1 MNAAAAGV
9 SEIDPGEA
17 LVLLSRGAM
26 LLDLRDAAELLAGT
40 AEGAIHLQRREI
52 EARIAQLAPD
62 PGTTLLLL
70 CASGVRS
77 LSAARRLVQL
87 GYRDVH
93 SVSGGFA
100 RWRREGLPTNRP
112 PRDGRLDRERYA
124 RQLSLPEVGE
134 AGQQRL
140 LESRVLLV
148 GAGGLGSPSAL
159 YLAAAGVG
167 HLTLV
172 DDDRVERSNL
182 QRQVLH
188 GDAGTGT
195 LKVQSA
201 QTALRALNPEVAV
214 SGLAIRLDRSNAR
227 QVLAGHHV
235 VIDGSD
241 NFETRYAVN
250 EAGVALGIPTVHG
263 SVFRF
268 EGQVSVFW
276 PGRPGAAGPCYQ
288 CLYPEPPPPEL
299 APSCAEAGVL
309 GVVPGV
315 IGLLQAAETLKLL
328 LRAGEP
334 LVGRML
340 HFDALRA
347 RFDEF
352 EVLPDPGCA
361 VCGQAGRRDRVR

>member
-1 MNAAAAGV
+1 VEVGEV
-9 SEIDPGEA
+9 DPREA
-17 LVLLSRGAM
+17 LELLRRGAVLL
-26 LLDLRDAAELLAGT
+26 DVRDAVELLAGT
-40 AEGAIHLQRREI
+40 AEGATHVLRCEI
-52 EARIAQLAPD
+52 ESRIAQLAPD

-77 LSAARRLVQL
+77 LAAARLLAKL
-87 GYRDVH
+87 GYRDVR
-93 SVSGGFA
+93 SISGGLA
-100 RWRREGLPTNRP
+100 RWRREGLPMQRP
-112 PRDGRLDRERYA
+112 SRDNGLDRERYA
-124 RQLSLPEVGE
+124 RQLLLPEVGE
-134 AGQQRL
+134 AGQKRL
-140 LESRVLLV
+140 GESRVLLV
-148 GAGGLGSPSAL
+148 GAGGLGSPAAL

-167 HLTLV
+167 HLALV

-188 GDAGTGT
+188 NDAGTGT
-195 LKVQSA
+195 LKTQSA
-201 QTALRALNPEVAV
+201 KKALKALNPEIEVT
-214 SGLAIRLDRSNAR
+214 GIAIRLERSNAR
-227 QVLAGHHV
+227 EVLAGHHV
-235 VIDGSD
+235 VVDGSD
-241 NFETRYAVN
+241 NFATRYAVN
-250 EAGVALGIPTVHG
+250 EACIALGIPNVHG

-276 PGRPGAAGPCYQ
+276 PGRPGTAGPCYQ

-328 LRAGEP
+328 LHTGDP

-340 HFDALRA
+340 HYDALHA

-352 EVLPDPGCA
+352 EVRPDPDCA
-361 VCGQAGRRDRVR
+361 ACARTGGRGKVR

>member
-1 MNAAAAGV
+1 VDVNAAEAAEV
-9 SEIDPGEA
+9 DPREA
-17 LVLLSRGAM
+17 LELLRRGAVM
-26 LLDLRDAAELLAGT
+26 LDVRDAVELLAGT
-40 AEGAIHLQRREI
+40 AQGATHVPRCEI
-52 EARIAQLAPD
+52 ESRVAQLAPD
-62 PGTTLLLL
+62 PAATLLLL

-77 LSAARRLVQL
+77 LAAARQLAGL
-87 GYRDVH
+87 GYSDVR
-93 SVSGGFA
+93 SISGGLA
-100 RWRREGLPTNRP
+100 RWRREGLPMARP
-112 PRDGRLDRERYA
+112 PREDGLDRERYA

-140 LESRVLLV
+140 RESRVLLV
-148 GAGGLGSPSAL
+148 GVGGLGSPAAL
-159 YLAAAGVG
+159 YLAAAGIG
-167 HLTLV
+167 HVTLV

-188 GDAGTGT
+188 DDAGTGM

-201 QTALRALNPEVAV
+201 RHALRALNPEVEV
-214 SGLAIRLDRSNAR
+214 SAIARRLDGSNAGE
-227 QVLAGHHV
+227 VLAGHHV

-241 NFETRYAVN
+241 NFATRYAVN
-250 EAGVALGIPTVHG
+250 DACIALGIPNVHG

-276 PGRPGAAGPCYQ
+276 PGRPGMAAPCYQ

-328 LRAGEP
+328 LQAGDP

-340 HFDALRA
+340 HYDALRA
-347 RFDEF
+347 RFEEF
-352 EVLPDPGCA
+352 EVRPDPHCA
-361 VCGQAGRRDRVR
+361 ACSPAGDRGRLR

>member
-1 MNAAAAGV
+1 MSASPEEVEEVDPRAAMDLLHRGAVMLDVRDAV
-9 SEIDPGEA
+9 E
-17 LVLLSRGAM
+17 LLS
-26 LLDLRDAAELLAGT
+26 GT
-40 AEGAIHLQRREI
+40 ADGATHVPRCEI
-52 EARIAQLAPD
+52 EQRVPQLVPD
-62 PGTTLLLL
+62 PATTLLLL
-70 CASGVRS
+70 CASGARS
-77 LSAARRLVQL
+77 LSAARLLAKL
-87 GYRDVH
+87 GYRDVR
-93 SVSGGFA
+93 SVSGGLA
-100 RWRREGLPTNRP
+100 RWRRQGLPTSRP
-112 PRDGRLDRERYA
+112 PREGKLDKERYA

-134 AGQQRL
+134 AGQERL
-140 LESRVLLV
+140 RESRVLLV
-148 GAGGLGSPSAL
+148 GVGGLGSPSAL

-188 GDAGTGT
+188 GDAGTGM

-201 QTALRALNPEVAV
+201 RQALRALNPEVEV
-214 SGLAIRLDRSNAR
+214 SGIAVRLEKSNALE
-227 QVLAGHHV
+227 VLAGHQV

-250 EAGVALGIPTVHG
+250 EACVALGIPNVHG

-268 EGQVSVFW
+268 EGQASVFW
-276 PGRPGAAGPCYQ
+276 PARPGAPGPCYQ

-315 IGLLQAAETLKLL
+315 IGLLQAAEALKLL
-328 LRAGEP
+328 LQTGDP

-352 EVLPDPGCA
+352 EVLPDPRCA
-361 VCGQAGRRDRVR
+361 ICARTGRRDEVR

>member
-1 MNAAAAGV
+1 MNARAPGV
-9 SEIDPGEA
+9 GEVDPREA
-17 LVLLSRGAM
+17 LELLHRGAVM
-26 LLDLRDAAELLAGT
+26 LDVRDAMELLAGT
-40 AEGAIHLQRREI
+40 AESATHVPRCDI
-52 EARIAQLAPD
+52 ESRIAQLVPD
-62 PGTTLLLL
+62 RAATLLLL

-77 LSAARRLVQL
+77 LAAARQLTNL
-87 GYRDVH
+87 GYSDVR
-93 SVSGGFA
+93 SISGGFA
-100 RWRREGLPTNRP
+100 RWRREGLPTTRP
-112 PRDGRLDRERYA
+112 PREGDLDRERYA

-134 AGQQRL
+134 SGQKRL
-140 LESRVLLV
+140 RESRVLMV
-148 GAGGLGSPSAL
+148 GVGGLGSPAAL

-188 GDAGTGT
+188 NDAGTGT

-201 QTALRALNPEVAV
+201 QQALRALNPEIEVSAIAV
-214 SGLAIRLDRSNAR
+214 RLERSNAR
-227 QVLAGHHV
+227 EVLAGHHL

-241 NFETRYAVN
+241 NFATRYAVN
-250 EAGVALGIPTVHG
+250 DACVALGIPDVHG

-315 IGLLQAAETLKLL
+315 IGMLQAAEALKLL
-328 LRAGEP
+328 LNTGDP

-340 HFDALRA
+340 HYDALHG
-347 RFDEF
+347 RFAEF
-352 EVLPDPGCA
+352 EVQPDPGCSA
-361 VCGQAGRRDRVR
+361 CALTGNSDRVR